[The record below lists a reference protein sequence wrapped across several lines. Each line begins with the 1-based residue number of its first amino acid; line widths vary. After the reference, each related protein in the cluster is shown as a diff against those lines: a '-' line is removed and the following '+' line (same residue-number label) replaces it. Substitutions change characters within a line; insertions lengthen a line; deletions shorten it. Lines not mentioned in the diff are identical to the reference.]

1 MMRRP
6 FARRMLLALACICIS
21 ACVGRQRN
29 PWRLFTLSA
38 LPRAEQTATN
48 GSSGRVQ
55 LAIGVGPI
63 HLPGYLDQDQI
74 VSRVSRNRFALSEND
89 RWAEPL
95 ADNVANVLV
104 ENLSMLLQNDEA
116 AVYPWPGRQRP
127 SHQLEVEVLR
137 FETDTTGTAYLTARY
152 FLRDVANGR
161 TIATKEARLTV
172 TATDRSTEQSVA
184 LLSKALG
191 NFSVGIANV
200 IREHLEAGIPAASDS
215 LRGAP

>member
-1 MMRRP
+1 MRRP

-21 ACVGRQRN
+21 ACVGRQRT

-38 LPRAEQTATN
+38 LPRAEQTAAN

-63 HLPGYLDQDQI
+63 HLPAYLDQDQI

-95 ADNVANVLV
+95 ANNVANVLV

-137 FETDTTGTAYLTARY
+137 FETDTTGTAYLAARY

>member
-1 MMRRP
+1 MRCAY
-6 FARRMLLALACICIS
+6 ARRMFLGLVCICMS
-21 ACVGRQRN
+21 ACVGRQRT

-48 GSSGRVQ
+48 GSPGRVQ

-63 HLPGYLDQDQI
+63 HLPAYLDQDQI
-74 VSRVSRNRFALSEND
+74 VSRISPNRFALSEND

-95 ADNVANVLV
+95 TDNVANVLV
-104 ENLSMLLQNDEA
+104 ENLSMLLQNDGA

-127 SHQLEVEVLR
+127 THQLEIEVLR
-137 FETDTTGTAYLTARY
+137 FETDTTETAYLAARY
-152 FLRDVANGR
+152 FLRDVASGQ
-161 TIATKEARLTV
+161 TIATNETRLTA

-191 NFSVGIANV
+191 DFSVGIARM
-200 IREHLEAGIPAASDS
+200 IRERLEAGVPATNES
-215 LRGAP
+215 LRGPP

>member
-1 MMRRP
+1 MMRRL

-21 ACVGRQRN
+21 ACVGRQRT

-38 LPRAEQTATN
+38 LPRAEQTAPN
-48 GSSGRVQ
+48 DSPDRVP

-63 HLPGYLDQDQI
+63 HLPEYLDQDQI

-127 SHQLEVEVLR
+127 SHQLEIDVLR
-137 FETDTTGTAYLTARY
+137 FETDTSGTAHLVARY
-152 FLRDVANGR
+152 LLRDLANGQ
-161 TIATKEARLTV
+161 TIATNETRLTA

-184 LLSKALG
+184 MLSRALG
-191 NFSVGIANV
+191 DFSVGLAKM
-200 IREHLEAGIPAASDS
+200 IRERLEAGVPAASDS

>member
-1 MMRRP
+1 
-6 FARRMLLALACICIS
+6 
-21 ACVGRQRN
+21 
-29 PWRLFTLSA
+29 
-38 LPRAEQTATN
+38 
-48 GSSGRVQ
+48 
-55 LAIGVGPI
+55 VGPI
-63 HLPGYLDQDQI
+63 HLPEYLDQDQM

-137 FETDTTGTAYLTARY
+137 FETDTTGTAYLAARY

-161 TIATKEARLTV
+161 TIATNETRLTA

-191 NFSVGIANV
+191 DFSVGIAKM
-200 IREHLEAGIPAASDS
+200 IRERLEAGIPTANDR

>member
-1 MMRRP
+1 MRRP
-6 FARRMLLALACICIS
+6 FTRRMLLALACICIS
-21 ACVGRQRN
+21 ACVGRQRT

-38 LPRAEQTATN
+38 LPSAEQTAPN

-63 HLPGYLDQDQI
+63 HLPEYLDQDQI

-137 FETDTTGTAYLTARY
+137 FDTDTTGTAYLTARY
-152 FLRDVANGR
+152 FLRDVANGQ
-161 TIATKEARLTV
+161 TIATNETRLTA

-191 NFSVGIANV
+191 DFSV
-200 IREHLEAGIPAASDS
+200 
-215 LRGAP
+215 